1 MKSRALPLYVTS
13 VIILIG
19 LVIFWLQFPNMFSTR
34 EIVNLLTDSAYP
46 GIVAVGMPL
55 VILSGCI
62 DLLVGS
68 VIAFQGMFLARDA
81 AYLLSI
87 EPVPIPHDFCQS
99 LVGAYGLIP

>member
-1 MKSRALPLYVTS
+1 
-13 VIILIG
+13 
-19 LVIFWLQFPNMFSTR
+19 MFSTR

-55 VILSGCI
+55 VILSGGI
-62 DLLVGS
+62 DLSVGS
-68 VIAFQGMFLARDA
+68 VIALPVMFLARIA

-99 LVGAYGLIP
+99 LVGAYGLIPARGG